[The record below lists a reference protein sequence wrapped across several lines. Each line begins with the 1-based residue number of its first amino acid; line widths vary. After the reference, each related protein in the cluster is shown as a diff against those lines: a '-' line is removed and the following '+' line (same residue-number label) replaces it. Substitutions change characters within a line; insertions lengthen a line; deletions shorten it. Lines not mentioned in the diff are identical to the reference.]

1 MKEYVEISK
10 DNITFYGNTPEEK
23 KANEKIFDLTI
34 EIDRLQQENHQLKE
48 IEKEHQKINGDL
60 RVENKELRED
70 YNKEVHEATEFE
82 SKVYELQ
89 DRIDK
94 TIECISQ
101 MIFKGYRDETI
112 EYFATGEKSEFGIR
126 AKVILE
132 KLKGAKNEMD
142 HR

>member
-34 EIDRLQQENHQLKE
+34 EIDRLQQENQQLKE
-48 IEKEHQKINGDL
+48 IEKEHQKINGEL
-60 RVENKELRED
+60 REEIKELSED
-70 YNKEVHEATEFE
+70 YNKVVHEATEFE

-94 TIECISQ
+94 A
-101 MIFKGYRDETI
+101 I
-112 EYFATGEKSEFGIR
+112 EYIKIYDIDGSVEPKIDDFS
-126 AKVILE
+126 ILASP
-132 KLKGAKNEMD
+132 KHLIDLLKGGKQ
-142 HR
+142 